1 MSDRE
6 VLERVMEAMEG
17 RYYGKYR
24 GEVIDNKDSLKQ
36 GRLLV
41 KVAGVMG
48 QEALWAM
55 PCAPYAGAGVGFF
68 ALPPVGARIWVEFEG
83 GDTDYPIWAG
93 CYWLAGELP
102 AEDAAPDVVFLRTPG
117 ATIRIEE
124 SGTVEIETV
133 GGSKLTLTGTEII
146 TESSA
151 IKQTANGGATE
162 LTASGFDAM
171 NGALKV
177 V

>member
-24 GEVIDNKDSLKQ
+24 GEVVDNNDPRTE

-48 QEALWAM
+48 QETLWAL
-55 PCAPYAGAGVGFF
+55 PCMPYAGAGVGFF

-83 GDTDYPIWAG
+83 GDTDYPIWVG
-93 CYWLAGELP
+93 CYWLPGELP
-102 AEDAAPDVVFLRTPG
+102 AEDATPDIVFLRTPG

-124 SGTVEIETV
+124 SGTLEIEQ
-133 GGSKLTLTGTEII
+133 S
-146 TESSA
+146 
-151 IKQTANGGATE
+151 ANGGATE
-162 LTASGFDAM
+162 LTAGGFDAM